1 MTKQPEPDGFAD
13 FWAIWRPHARKTDG
27 RAAWCAHSEPRDL
40 SIAVIDAMTPEAR
53 RNEEI
58 YHQRGVEWCGWQP

>member
-1 MTKQPEPDGFAD
+1 MRALLLFPLLALAACQPAPLAL
-13 FWAIWRPHARKTDG
+13 DG